1 MVSRFVDWLLSL
13 DPYGGPPIYA
23 AECTTCDEASSG
35 AESREDPEVWC
46 LRHAA
51 RTGHTGF
58 RSTVTTF
65 LRATPRSGLSSG
77 PA

>member
-1 MVSRFVDWLLSL
+1 MVSRFADWSLSL
-13 DPYGGPPIYA
+13 DPYGGPAIHA
-23 AECTTCDEASSG
+23 AECTTCDEASPG
-35 AESREDPEVWC
+35 ADSRDVPEVWC

-65 LRATPRSGLSSG
+65 LRATHLG
-77 PA
+77 PLT